1 MSVFRVT
8 LSTNHSNSNNII
20 FEVRVLVG
28 FVVKSQEFNISEY
41 RREYREFT
49 LHDSKSDWD
58 FTLRVHGFYKAEIIS
73 SREGRGIDM
82 YRYTRW

>member
-1 MSVFRVT
+1 MSVVRVT
-8 LSTNHSNSNNII
+8 LSTNHSNSNNIF
-20 FEVRVLVG
+20 FEFRVLVG

-41 RREYREFT
+41 RRGYREFT
-49 LHDSKSDWD
+49 LDGSKSVRD
-58 FTLRVHGFYKAEIIS
+58 FTLRAHGFYKAEIIS

>member
-8 LSTNHSNSNNII
+8 LSTNHSNSNNIF
-20 FEVRVLVG
+20 FEFRVLVG

-58 FTLRVHGFYKAEIIS
+58 FTLRVHGFYKAEIIL
-73 SREGRGIDM
+73 SREGRGIEKNL
-82 YRYTRW
+82 YTRW